1 MTHTKAARI
10 ALFDKQ
16 LKALE
21 TQADALHFDIDAL
34 PEWVAVTALVGAY
47 EWNKRHYTARFARE
61 FDEFM
66 QEIGWMLFLHW
77 VELKHNGMI

>member
-1 MTHTKAARI
+1 MTQTKVKRI

-21 TQADALHFDIDAL
+21 TQADALQFDIDAL
-34 PEWVAVTALVGAY
+34 PEWAAVTALVIAY
-47 EWNKRHYTARFARE
+47 EWNERHYTARLARE

-77 VELKHNGMI
+77 VELKHNGKI